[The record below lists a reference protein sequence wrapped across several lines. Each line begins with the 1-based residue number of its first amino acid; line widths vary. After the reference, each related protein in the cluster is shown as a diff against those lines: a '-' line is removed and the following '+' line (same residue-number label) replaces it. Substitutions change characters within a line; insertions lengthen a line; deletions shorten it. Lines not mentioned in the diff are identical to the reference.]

1 MARPRNDTYTVERNA
16 VILIH
21 EFGDG
26 DVFVGDDALDGG
38 DDEFVFERYPER
50 LQRSLDI
57 GRRDGQHNKVG
68 LLEHL
73 VHVAR
78 DVEAV
83 GVEVYVLQVEG
94 VGTVRSDAFAYLRFA
109 DIPRYSFFV
118 SRSILTMAVAQLPAP
133 ITAQRAF
140 GSIEYFMCKR

>member
-94 VGTVRSDAFAYLRFA
+94 VGTVRSDAFAYLRFT

-118 SRSILTMAVAQLPAP
+118 FEKYFDDGGRPASG
-133 ITAQRAF
+133 AYHRAAGIRVNRVF
-140 GSIEYFMCKR
+140 HV